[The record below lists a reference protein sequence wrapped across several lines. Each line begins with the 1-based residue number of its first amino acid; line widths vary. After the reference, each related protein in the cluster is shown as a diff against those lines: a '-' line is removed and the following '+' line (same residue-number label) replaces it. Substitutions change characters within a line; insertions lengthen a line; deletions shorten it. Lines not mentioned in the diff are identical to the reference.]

1 MTNKEK
7 WLGFIKVRV
16 RGADEAKRRQTVT
29 LSDLARKRFG
39 GLLEPVARLIG
50 RTGVS
55 PNVVTLIGAG
65 LNLGVA
71 WVLAQGHMR
80 IGGFLVPLVSLFDAL
95 DGSLARLTA
104 RRSRFGAFLDSTM
117 DRFSE
122 AILYLGLLFFYTRSD
137 ASREILLIYVTIVGS
152 LMVSYARARAEG
164 LGLDC
169 KVGLLTR
176 LERTIILTV
185 ALVLDQIPTALWV
198 LAILTNFTA
207 LQRMYHVWE
216 ATHGEEDEGGGQGG
230 KGAGA

>member
-1 MTNKEK
+1 MLRSKEG
-7 WLGFIKVRV
+7 WLEFL
-16 RGADEAKRRQTVT
+16 RGRIRGSSEVKSAVT
-29 LSDLARKRFG
+29 LTDLLRKRFG
-39 GLLEPVARLIG
+39 GTLDPIARLIG

-55 PNVVTLIGAG
+55 PNVVTLVGAV

-71 WVLAQGHMR
+71 YILAQGYMR
-80 IGGFLVPLVSLFDAL
+80 IGGVLVPLVALFDAL
-95 DGSLARLTA
+95 DGTLARLTE

-122 AILYLGLLFFYTRSD
+122 AILYLGLLFFYTRLS
-137 ASREILLIYVTIVGS
+137 AGREILLIYATIVGS

-176 LERTIILTV
+176 LERVVILSI
-185 ALVLDQIPTALWV
+185 ALILDQVTIALWI

-207 LQRMYHVWE
+207 LQRMYHVWK
-216 ATHGEEDEGGGQGG
+216 ATHGEDEGG
-230 KGAGA
+230 

>member
-1 MTNKEK
+1 MLRSKEA
-7 WLGFIKVRV
+7 WLKFL
-16 RGADEAKRRQTVT
+16 RGRIRGSDEAEGCQTVT
-29 LSDLARKRFG
+29 LTDLLRKRFG
-39 GLLEPVARLIG
+39 GLLEPIARVVG

-55 PNVVTLIGAG
+55 PNVVTLIGAS

-122 AILYLGLLFFYTRSD
+122 AILYLGLLFFYTRSG

-176 LERTIILTV
+176 LERIVLLTV
-185 ALVLDQIPTALWV
+185 ALILDQVPTALWV

-207 LQRMYHVWE
+207 FQRMYHVWK
-216 ATHGEEDEGGGQGG
+216 ATHGEDEGGG
-230 KGAGA
+230 

>member
-1 MTNKEK
+1 MRSKEE
-7 WLGFIKVRV
+7 WLESV
-16 RGADEAKRRQTVT
+16 RGRIRGSDKAKSGQTMT
-29 LSDLARKRFG
+29 LTDLLRKRFG
-39 GLLEPVARLIG
+39 GILEPIARLIS

-55 PNVVTLIGAG
+55 PNVVTLTGVV

-80 IGGFLVPLVSLFDAL
+80 IGGVLVALVSLFDAL
-95 DGSLARLTA
+95 DGTLARLTGK
-104 RRSRFGAFLDSTM
+104 RSRFGAFFDSTM

-122 AILYLGLLFFYTRSD
+122 AIVYLGLLFFYTRLS
-137 ASREILLIYVTIVGS
+137 AGREILLIYATIVGS

-176 LERTIILTV
+176 VERVVILTV
-185 ALVLDQIPTALWV
+185 ALILDQVPIALWI

-207 LQRMYHVWE
+207 VQRMYHVWK
-216 ATHGEEDEGGGQGG
+216 ATHGEDESG
-230 KGAGA
+230 

>member
-1 MTNKEK
+1 LEF
-7 WLGFIKVRV
+7 L
-16 RGADEAKRRQTVT
+16 RGRIQGSGEAKSAVT
-29 LSDLARKRFG
+29 LTDLLRKRFG
-39 GLLEPVARLIG
+39 GTLEPIARLIG

-55 PNVVTLIGAG
+55 PNFVTLVGAV

-71 WVLAQGHMR
+71 YILAQGYMR
-80 IGGFLVPLVSLFDAL
+80 IGGVLVPLVALFDAL
-95 DGSLARLTA
+95 DGTLARLTE

-122 AILYLGLLFFYTRSD
+122 ATLYLGLLFFYTRLS
-137 ASREILLIYVTIVGS
+137 AGREILLIYATIVGS

-176 LERTIILTV
+176 LERIVILSI
-185 ALVLDQIPTALWV
+185 ALILDQVTIALWI

-207 LQRMYHVWE
+207 LQRMYHVWK
-216 ATHGEEDEGGGQGG
+216 ATHGEDEGG
-230 KGAGA
+230 